1 MSPEHRAQVAANME
15 YFRTIGDTNGVM
27 IALMQ
32 LSGDCPAKRARRLE
46 HGTTVDAPAPIE
58 AH

>member
-1 MSPEHRAQVAANME
+1 ME

-32 LSGDCPAKRARRLE
+32 LAGDCPAKRARATMDE
-46 HGTTVDAPAPIE
+46 TTIE
-58 AH
+58 APVPVN